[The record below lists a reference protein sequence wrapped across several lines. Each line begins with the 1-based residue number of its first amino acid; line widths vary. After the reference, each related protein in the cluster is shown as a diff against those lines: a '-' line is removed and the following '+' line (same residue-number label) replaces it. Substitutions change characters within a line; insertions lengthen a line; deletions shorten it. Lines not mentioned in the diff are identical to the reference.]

1 MNKKIVNNNGREI
14 EINIYEGNPEKA
26 LIICHG
32 ASEGTLRYA
41 QMAEYFKQ
49 YFTVI
54 IYNHPGHETGSPVD
68 FTYEQITGDTA
79 AVVLYVQ
86 KQFAD
91 VTIFAHSMGS
101 LVIRNVLSFIKSDT
115 RLILSGAPVLSFS
128 DTVQLYGLAVLLK
141 YSNKDEVSDKLNYK
155 LFDEKSAKLGLTDK
169 QWISSKQYIVDIYRQ
184 SKLANQKF
192 TNRGLLAL
200 TELSLNANTNE
211 INKKL
216 NKFKLMLV
224 SGGTDVFTA
233 NGKAYQ
239 KLSKSE
245 EDTSIH
251 IYQNSY
257 HEVHND
263 VDNYQLFE
271 DILQFTKKESNGKN

>member
-1 MNKKIVNNNGREI
+1 MNKKIVNNNAREI

-54 IYNHPGHETGSPVD
+54 TYNHPGHETGSAVD
-68 FTYEQITGDTA
+68 FTYDQITGDTA
-79 AVVLYVQ
+79 AVVSYVQ
-86 KQFAD
+86 KQFTD

-115 RLILSGAPVLSFS
+115 KLILSGAPVLSFN

-141 YSNKDEVSDKLNYK
+141 YSDKDEVSDKLNFK

-169 QWISSKQYIVDIYRQ
+169 QWLSTNQYIVDIYRQ

-211 INKKL
+211 INQKL
-216 NKFKLMLV
+216 NKYKLMLV

-239 KLSKSE
+239 KLSKSK
-245 EDTSIH
+245 DNTSTH
-251 IYQNSY
+251 IYPNSY

-263 VDNYQLFE
+263 VDRQQLFE
-271 DILQFTKKESNGKN
+271 DILQFTEKELNGKN